1 MLKMWVNII
10 ACVYLGICAVFDYIK
25 KEIPLFVVWL
35 GIITAIILRAAG
47 FLGGTTWWGLG
58 MSLLPGIFFWIL
70 GFVTRE
76 QVGYGDGW
84 LLLMIGLFVGYENCF
99 VVLLIGLVTESSVAL
114 LLLVFRK
121 IHRDEEVPFAPFL
134 LLGMVMLSWP

>member
-1 MLKMWVNII
+1 MWVNII
-10 ACVYLGICAVFDYIK
+10 ACVYLGICAVFDCIK

-35 GIITAIILRAAG
+35 GIVTAIILRAAG
-47 FLGGTTWWGLG
+47 FLGRTTWWGLG

-84 LLLMIGLFVGYENCF
+84 LLLMIGLFV
-99 VVLLIGLVTESSVAL
+99 
-114 LLLVFRK
+114 
-121 IHRDEEVPFAPFL
+121 PFAPLL
-134 LLGMVMLSWP
+134 LLGMVMLLLP

>member
-1 MLKMWVNII
+1 MWINSI
-10 ACVYLGICAVFDYIK
+10 ACVYLGICAVFDCIK
-25 KEIPLFVVWL
+25 KEIPLAAVWL
-35 GIITAIILRAAG
+35 GMVTAIILRAAG
-47 FLGGTTWWGLG
+47 FLGRTTWWGLG

-70 GFVTRE
+70 GFVTKE

-134 LLGMVMLSWP
+134 LLGMVMLLWP